1 MVAVVLSYI
10 KQLLPKKVIITN
22 QNLKKLEILYN
33 KEINKLR
40 YGKKSI

>member
-1 MVAVVLSYI
+1 MVVQVYKYI
-10 KQLLPKKVIITN
+10 KQLLLKKVIITS

-40 YGKKSI
+40 YDR